1 MTGER
6 HKVESPL
13 EVWGTVKADQ
23 ATQAGEAV
31 VLGSDGKVPARLV
44 PDQSVDLSG
53 YYTKVETDNL
63 LDDKAD
69 VSDLASYY
77 TQTQVNGLLGGYVPQ
92 TRKVNNKALSSDI
105 SLSAGDVGAVPTSRK
120 VNGKPLSSDVTL
132 TASDV
137 GAAPTEY
144 TFIGNGSVTSFTV
157 THNKGRLPTFTL
169 YKMTGS
175 QGELYI
181 TDAVATTTTIV
192 FTFASAPATADT
204 FKVVYY

>member
-31 VLGSDGKVPARLV
+31 VLGSDGKVPANLV

-77 TQTQVNGLLGGYVPQ
+77 TQTQVDGLLRGYVPQ
-92 TRKVNNKALSSDI
+92 T
-105 SLSAGDVGAVPTSRK
+105 RK
-120 VNGKPLSSDVTL
+120 VNGKPLSSDISL

-144 TFIGNGSVTSFTV
+144 SFTGNGSATSFTV
-157 THNKGRLPTFTL
+157 THNKNRLPTFTL
-169 YKMTGS
+169 YKMSGS

-192 FTFASAPATADT
+192 FTFASAPTTADT